1 MSFHG
6 SGIADISCHGLEISV
21 LDSTNTPGKT
31 MKKSKI
37 RPKPLS
43 TSSLSKDVQNEISK
57 KHRSGKEPMQEL
69 ERL

>member
-43 TSSLSKDVQNEISK
+43 SLIDVNLIFYEVRTDWQTNLS
-57 KHRSGKEPMQEL
+57 L
-69 ERL
+69 